1 MITKFKRILRI
12 LKNYDLY
19 EERKLLNALNSH
31 VNWILHQ
38 EKIEKNKLFENNDLE
53 FYGFSQGG
61 EDGII
66 ALLCRI
72 LKLRSG
78 IEFGTEDWKQSN
90 LRLSTKVFKLN
101 VGLIDGSPKNIEKIK
116 TSSDYYFNKI
126 TAISSWITAENIN
139 SLVSSLMKKMDINEL
154 DILSIDIDGN
164 DYYIAEKLLKIHPK
178 VLIIEVND
186 IYGPD
191 KKMTTPYNPSFYRY
205 KYHYSGSIY
214 GASYSLLCSLLTS
227 NGYKLFAHVSSG
239 NNLIFVR
246 ESEWDKVAVYSSEN
260 LRKFKYFSYRE
271 SSDRNGK
278 KTYLNFN
285 QKKNFLYD
293 VQVIEFK

>member
-1 MITKFKRILRI
+1 MITKFKRILQI
-12 LKNYDLY
+12 LKNYELH
-19 EERKLLNALNSH
+19 EERKLLNDLNRH
-31 VNWILHQ
+31 INWILYQ
-38 EKIEKNKLFENNDLE
+38 ANTVKNKLFDNNDLE
-53 FYGFSQGG
+53 FQGFSQGG

-66 ALLCRI
+66 ALLCR
-72 LKLRSG
+72 LLELRSG

-90 LRLSTKVFKLN
+90 LRLSTKLFKLN

-116 TSSDYYFNKI
+116 TSSDYYFNQI

-139 SLVSSLMKKMDINEL
+139 SLVNSLMSKMEISEL

-164 DYYIAEKLLKIHPK
+164 DYYIAEKLLKINPK

-191 KKMTTPYNPSFYRY
+191 KKMTTPYDSSFYRY
-205 KYHYSGSIY
+205 KYHYSGTIY
-214 GASYSLLCSLLTS
+214 GASYSLLLFLLRS

-246 ESEWDKVAVYSSEN
+246 GSEWDKVAAYSSEN

-271 SSDRNGK
+271 SLDKNGK

-285 QKKNFLYD
+285 QKKNFLNE
-293 VQVIEFK
+293 VQVIEFE